1 MVGFPV
7 TYELFILLLNALIC
21 LGLPWIYNYAYAK
34 QPGVGG
40 RRLMGNRDGLPER
53 TGVAARGLRAH
64 QNQLENLVPFA
75 IIVLCAH
82 LIGVSNRVTIICATL
97 FLISRLSHAGFY
109 LAGIT
114 RLPGVNGVRSIAHF
128 VSLFSMLIYA
138 TQLFWY

>member
-1 MVGFPV
+1 M

-40 RRLMGNRDGLPER
+40 KRLMGNRDMLPER
-53 TGVAARGLRAH
+53 TGIAARGLRAH

-82 LIGVSNRVTIICATL
+82 VIGASNTVTIICATL
-97 FLISRLSHAGFY
+97 FLIARIAHAGFY
-109 LAGIT
+109 IAGIT
-114 RLPGVNGVRSIAHF
+114 RLRGVNGVRSIAYF
-128 VSLFSMLIYA
+128 ISLFSMLVYA
-138 TQLFWY
+138 AQLFWH